1 MSIAYLNG
9 EYLPLSEARIS
20 PLDRGFLFGDGIY
33 EVVPYYGGKSVGLI
47 AHMERMLDGLAAI
60 EIKCQKTLQEW
71 CALLD
76 DLVARNGGAES
87 NLGVYVHVSRGA
99 DVKRFHAYPENVEP
113 TIFCFTFGIKDPE
126 PADREAVH
134 TYSVTTAQDLRWRR
148 CHIKSTALLGN
159 VMHFQ
164 QGYASGNSECLLYND
179 RNELTEGS
187 SVNAYIVKDGVVIT
201 PIQDNQILPGIT
213 RRIILDSLRE
223 DGSIPV
229 EERIVTMDEVLNAD
243 EVWISSSS
251 KEIAPVTQ
259 IDGKPVGDGK
269 AGAIW
274 EKAFKIYTAAKFT
287 HR

>member
-9 EYLPLSEARIS
+9 EYLPLEEARIS

-33 EVVPYYGGKSVGLI
+33 EVIPYYAGKPVGLV
-47 AHMERMLDGLAAI
+47 AHIERMIDGLAAV
-60 EIKCQKTLQEW
+60 EIQSKTTLDQW
-71 CALLD
+71 STLLN
-76 DLVARNGGAES
+76 DLISRNGGAEK

-113 TIFCFTFGIKDPE
+113 TVFCFTFDIKDPE
-126 PADREAVH
+126 PVDRTAVH
-134 TYSVTTAQDLRWRR
+134 AYTVTTAQDLRWRR

-179 RNELTEGS
+179 KNELTEGS

-213 RRIILDSLRE
+213 RRIIIDSLKE
-223 DGSIPV
+223 EGSIKV
-229 EERIVTMDEVLNAD
+229 EERTVTMDEVYAAD

-259 IDGKPVGDGK
+259 IDGKPVGDGTV
-269 AGAIW
+269 GEVW
-274 EKAFKIYTAAKFT
+274 EKAFRIYTDAKFT

>member
-9 EYLPLSEARIS
+9 EFMPLQEARIS

-33 EVVPYYGGKSVGLI
+33 EVIPYYQGKPVGLI
-47 AHMERMLDGLAAI
+47 SHVERMLNGLAAI
-60 EIKCQKTLQEW
+60 EIDPVHSQTQWCQ
-71 CALLD
+71 LLN
-76 DLVARNGGAES
+76 DLVARNQGAQH

-99 DVKRFHAYPENVEP
+99 DTKRFHAYPQGVTP
-113 TIFCFTFGIKDPE
+113 TVFCFTFAIKDPE
-126 PADREAVH
+126 PVNRQQVQA
-134 TYSVTTAQDLRWRR
+134 YSVTCAQDLRWRR

-159 VMHFQ
+159 VLHFQ
-164 QGYASGNSECLLYND
+164 QGHAGGFNECLLFNE

-187 SVNAYIVKDGVVIT
+187 AVNAYIVKDGVVIT
-201 PIQDNQILPGIT
+201 PPEDNQILPGIT

-229 EERIVTMDEVLNAD
+229 QERVVHMDEVRTAD

-251 KEIAPVTQ
+251 KEITPVTRV
-259 IDGKPVGDGK
+259 DGQPVGNGEV
-269 AGAIW
+269 GPLW
-274 EKAFKIYTAAKFT
+274 ERAFAIYTQAKFS